1 MFKRLIQTLV
11 IREVNAKIHF
21 ILYNTKKER
30 GNHEKVLHMRFDMN
44 DNIVA
49 FCHRRLLLL
58 LLLLLIFGTNQF
70 SSFCRVDKKDTN
82 NTQKDYLLLR

>member
-11 IREVNAKIHF
+11 IREVNAKIYF
-21 ILYNTKKER
+21 ILYNTKKEKR
-30 GNHEKVLHMRFDMN
+30 NHEKVLPMRFDMN

-49 FCHRRLLLL
+49 FCHRRL

-82 NTQKDYLLLR
+82 NTQKGYLLLR

>member
-11 IREVNAKIHF
+11 IREVNAKIYF
-21 ILYNTKKER
+21 ILYNTKKEK
-30 GNHEKVLHMRFDMN
+30 GDHEKVLPMRFDMN
-44 DNIVA
+44 ENIVA
-49 FCHRRLLLL
+49 FCHRRL

-82 NTQKDYLLLR
+82 NTQKGYLLLR

>member
-1 MFKRLIQTLV
+1 MFKRLILTLV
-11 IREVNAKIHF
+11 IREVNAKIYF

-30 GNHEKVLHMRFDMN
+30 GNHEKVLPMRFDMN

-49 FCHRRLLLL
+49 FCHRRL

-82 NTQKDYLLLR
+82 NTQKGYLLLR

>member
-11 IREVNAKIHF
+11 IREVNAKIYF
-21 ILYNTKKER
+21 ILYNTKKEK
-30 GNHEKVLHMRFDMN
+30 GDHEKVLPMRFDMN

-49 FCHRRLLLL
+49 FCHRRL

-82 NTQKDYLLLR
+82 NTQKGYLLLR

>member
-11 IREVNAKIHF
+11 IREVNAKIYF

-30 GNHEKVLHMRFDMN
+30 GNHEKVLPMRFDMN

-58 LLLLLIFGTNQF
+58 LLIFGTNQS

-82 NTQKDYLLLR
+82 NTQKGYLLLR

>member
-11 IREVNAKIHF
+11 IREVNAKIYF

-30 GNHEKVLHMRFDMN
+30 GNHEKVLPMRFDMN

-58 LLLLLIFGTNQF
+58 LLIFETNQS

-82 NTQKDYLLLR
+82 NTQKGYLLLR

>member
-21 ILYNTKKER
+21 ILYTTKLEK
-30 GNHEKVLHMRFDMN
+30 GNHEKVLPMRFDMN
-44 DNIVA
+44 DNNVA
-49 FCHRRLLLL
+49 FCHRRL

-82 NTQKDYLLLR
+82 NTQKAYLLLR

>member
-11 IREVNAKIHF
+11 IREVNAKIYF
-21 ILYNTKKER
+21 TLYNTKKER
-30 GNHEKVLHMRFDMN
+30 GNHEKVLPMRFDMN

-58 LLLLLIFGTNQF
+58 LLILGTNQF

-82 NTQKDYLLLR
+82 NTQKGYLLLR

>member
-11 IREVNAKIHF
+11 IREVNAKIYF

-30 GNHEKVLHMRFDMN
+30 GNNEKVLPMRFDMN

-49 FCHRRLLLL
+49 FCHRRL

-82 NTQKDYLLLR
+82 NTQKGYLLLR

>member
-11 IREVNAKIHF
+11 IREVNAKIYF

-30 GNHEKVLHMRFDMN
+30 GNHEKVLPMRFDMN

-58 LLLLLIFGTNQF
+58 LLIFGQT
-70 SSFCRVDKKDTN
+70 SLAPSAELTRKTL
-82 NTQKDYLLLR
+82 TILRKVTCY